1 MEINVLDI
9 LDKMDEFRRNH
20 QNGKQNTPD
29 FCMRV
34 MEAIL
39 AKAAG
44 YTSRNDWTDALKEN
58 PASRYSSDLQD
69 PTIRF

>member
-20 QNGKQNTPD
+20 QTGKQNTPD

-34 MEAIL
+34 
-39 AKAAG
+39 
-44 YTSRNDWTDALKEN
+44 NDL
-58 PASRYSSDLQD
+58 L
-69 PTIRF
+69 